1 MHDLIFK
8 FKISEHKI
16 DFNMLAQQLKL
27 DTLKFKKDFND
38 NNVIINLLKNNKYL
52 LSKGIVT
59 TPTFIVNN
67 EIIDDKFAL
76 YRLENKINEYIIQ

>member
-8 FKISEHKI
+8 SKAYKQEI
-16 DFNMLAQQLKL
+16 DFNLIAQQLKL
-27 DTLKFKKDFND
+27 DTLKFKNDFED
-38 NNVIINLLKNNKYL
+38 NRIIIKLLKNNKYL

-67 EIIDDKFAL
+67 EIIDDKYAL
-76 YRLENKINEYIIQ
+76 YRLENKINEYLKQ